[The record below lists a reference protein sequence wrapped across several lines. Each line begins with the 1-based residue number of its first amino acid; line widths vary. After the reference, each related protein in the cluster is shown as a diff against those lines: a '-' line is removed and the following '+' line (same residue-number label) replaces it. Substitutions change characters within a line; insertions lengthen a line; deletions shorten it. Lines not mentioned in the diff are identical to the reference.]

1 MAKKALLVGINDY
14 KQINDLSGC
23 INDVTNV
30 RDILLKY
37 FSFTVPDIRI
47 LADSRATKANILNR
61 LKWLV
66 ASAKKGDDLI
76 FHYSGHGTR
85 LRDRDGDEL
94 KDHMDEAICPWDT
107 NWDGGVILDDDL
119 YNIFKGINA
128 GVNLEVILDSCH
140 SGTGTKE
147 LMFMKDMKIR
157 FMLPPVDIESRT
169 EEGLKTRRFGLKS
182 QQKTLNHV
190 LWAGCKD
197 NQTSADAMIGNTYNG
212 AFTYY
217 FCKHIRDTQGKIA
230 RRELIKRV
238 RASLRHE
245 GYSQVPQ
252 LEIPGAAQEQGII
265 FHG

>member
-37 FSFTVPDIRI
+37 FGFTVPEIRV
-47 LADSRATKANILNR
+47 LVDNRATKANILSR
-61 LKWLV
+61 LKWLL
-66 ASAKKGDDLI
+66 AGAKKEDTLV

-107 NWDGGVILDDDL
+107 SFDGGLILDDDL
-119 YNIFKGINA
+119 YNIFQGLPKGVA
-128 GVNLEVILDSCH
+128 LEVILDSCH
-140 SGTGTKE
+140 SGTGTRE
-147 LMFMKDMKIR
+147 IMAMKDMKIR
-157 FMLPPVDIESRT
+157 FFPPPVDIECRT
-169 EEGLKTRRFGLKS
+169 EEGLQVRRFGAKLQEKA
-182 QQKTLNHV
+182 LNHI

-197 NQTSADAMIGNTYNG
+197 SQTSADALIDNTYNG

-217 FCKHIRDTQGKIA
+217 FCRHIRDTQGKIG
-230 RRELIKRV
+230 RNELLKRV
-238 RASLRHE
+238 RASLKHE
-245 GYSQVPQ
+245 KYSQVPQ
-252 LEIPGAAQEQGII
+252 LEVPGPAREQEPVFQC
-265 FHG
+265 

>member
-30 RDILLKY
+30 RDVLLKY
-37 FSFTVPDIRI
+37 FGFTVPDVR
-47 LADSRATKANILNR
+47 LLVDSRASKDNIMAR

-66 ASAKKGDDLI
+66 TGVKKGDMLV

-85 LRDRDGDEL
+85 IRDRDGDEL

-107 NWDGGVILDDDL
+107 IWDGGLILDDDL
-119 YNIFKGINA
+119 YNVFKGLPA

-140 SGTGTKE
+140 SGTGTRE
-147 LMFMKDMKIR
+147 FLAMKDMKVR
-157 FMLPPVDIESRT
+157 YLPPPVDIECRA
-169 EEGLKTRRFGLKS
+169 EDGLKI
-182 QQKTLNHV
+182 KTFTSPEKPLNHI
-190 LWAGCKD
+190 LWAGCR
-197 NQTSADAMIGNTYNG
+197 NTQTSADALIGNTYNG

-217 FCKHIRDTQGKIA
+217 FCKHIRDTQGKID
-230 RRELIKRV
+230 RDELLKRV

-252 LEIPGAAQEQGII
+252 LEVPAAAKKDQPV
-265 FHG
+265 FTP